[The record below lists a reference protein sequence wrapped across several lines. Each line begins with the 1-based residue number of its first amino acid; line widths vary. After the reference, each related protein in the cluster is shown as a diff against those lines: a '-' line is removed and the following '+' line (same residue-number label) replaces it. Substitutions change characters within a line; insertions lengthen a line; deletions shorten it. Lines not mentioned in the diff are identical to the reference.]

1 MPQDV
6 SSINANALDRF
17 LDWWLIT
24 FGSVDRSR
32 DNTSFASNSG
42 FATITVQFK
51 QFADV
56 EFGLLQY
63 LHFANVD
70 IMKGIDTLASLFDI
84 LADGL
89 DLSVLGIACF
99 PLRVLIL
106 VGESNAENPQEVT
119 ITGLDINASFNQ
131 RLPFL
136 DH

>member
-1 MPQDV
+1 MV
-6 SSINANALDRF
+6 FTAFKNALDTGMVTRTNRHLEF
-17 LDWWLIT
+17 T
-24 FGSVDRSR
+24 FQV
-32 DNTSFASNSG
+32 NSANFSG
-42 FATITVQFK
+42 D
-51 QFADV
+51 DV
-56 EFGLLQY
+56 NHL
-63 LHFANVD
+63 
-70 IMKGIDTLASLFDI
+70 

>member
-1 MPQDV
+1 M
-6 SSINANALDRF
+6 SNLGFFN
-17 LDWWLIT
+17 T
-24 FGSVDRSR
+24 FTLRM
-32 DNTSFASNSG
+32 
-42 FATITVQFK
+42 
-51 QFADV
+51 
-56 EFGLLQY
+56 L
-63 LHFANVD
+63 
-70 IMKGIDTLASLFDI
+70 IMKGIDTLASLFNILADRVRNKLVDDLFQVNSANFSGDDVNHL

-89 DLSVLGIACF
+89 ALSVLGIACF